1 MRNWSTNWKAG
12 DRIQDNNDRDR
23 WEILKVLKGGMG
35 IVYVVFDQEE
45 KCRLAMKTFQR
56 FGDYDI
62 RVLSERFKKEA
73 LAWVQIN
80 AHPNVVRARSVVN
93 LRVAHDIDGKTI
105 AEINQPFL
113 LLDYISGGDLAAWIG
128 KPELTQDIG
137 QVIRFALQFC
147 DGMGHVLA
155 NGIVAHRD
163 IKPSNCLITEDRILK
178 VTDFGLVKVFDDPGR
193 TATDWKGK
201 SPAIPP
207 AIGRAPV
214 TPMGTSLTA
223 RSIGTCDYMA
233 PEQFESARPADVRA
247 DIYAFGVMLFE
258 MITGRRPYAAQDFQE
273 FKRLHQE
280 KSTPRLDAIVEG
292 SATLTT
298 QLNKLLQACLA
309 KAPEERIGS
318 FNLVREQLASL
329 HEQVT
334 GRQIGGPLKAEE
346 LDARALADKATN
358 LKALGRKPED
368 VLPLYEQALQL
379 EPLNEYAW
387 LAKADALIGYGR
399 MKDALESFE
408 SVLRF
413 KPDNINALNG
423 KGDLLAHFD
432 RQLEALHCF
441 EAVLKLKPGNRMAYA
456 GKGWR
461 LAALDRQ
468 EEALA
473 HFEAKL
479 KDNPDDSEMKE
490 CATLMREA
498 INAKRDGFAQVR
510 RMMYLSRLRP
520 GNTIRAEE
528 LPEAQWTKMAGGLW
542 TSGRQDEALACLDRA
557 VAVNPRYVPAW
568 NNKGDMLREMKRH
581 EEALAC
587 FDRVLE
593 INQQLKE
600 AWCGKGRTLAGL
612 GRDTEALVCFDRALA
627 LDPRY
632 YLAWNNKGIS
642 LTNLNRFKD
651 AVACYARAIQINP
664 REWFAWN
671 NTGATLAIIGRYD
684 EAMTYLTKA
693 QQLGSPKAA
702 ALIASCQEH
711 LVGKQ
716 S

>member
-1 MRNWSTNWKAG
+1 MRNWCTKWKIG
-12 DRIQDNNDRDR
+12 DRIQDNNDHDR
-23 WEILKVLKGGMG
+23 WEILKILNGGMG
-35 IVYVVFDQEE
+35 IVYIVHDHAE

-56 FGDYDI
+56 FAGYDI

-105 AEINQPFL
+105 VEMNQPFL
-113 LLDYISGGDLAAWIG
+113 LMDYIAGGDLAAWIG
-128 KPELTQDIG
+128 KPELAHDIG

-147 DGMGHVLA
+147 DGMGHVLS

-163 IKPSNCLITEDRILK
+163 IKPSNCLITEDRVLK

-193 TATDWKGK
+193 TSTDWKNK
-201 SPAIPP
+201 PP
-207 AIGRAPV
+207 AIQPE
-214 TPMGTSLTA
+214 TSKPPGTAFGASLTA

-233 PEQFESARPADVRA
+233 PEQFENSKPADVRA

-258 MITGRRPYAAQDFQE
+258 MITGRRPYAAQDFHE

-280 KSTPRLDAIVEG
+280 KSTPRLDALVEG
-292 SATLTT
+292 SPTLTT

-318 FNLVREQLASL
+318 FNLVRERLASL

-334 GRQIGGPLKAEE
+334 GRQVGLPLKAEE
-346 LDARALADKATN
+346 LNARALTDKATN
-358 LKALGRKPED
+358 LKALGRKQED
-368 VLPLYEQALQL
+368 VLPLYDEALQL
-379 EPLNEYAW
+379 EPLNDYAW

-399 MKDALESFE
+399 MKDALECFE

-413 KPDNINALNG
+413 NPESIDGLNG

-432 RQLEALHCF
+432 RQLEALQCF
-441 EAVLKLKPGNRMAYA
+441 EAVLKLKPHNRMAYA

-461 LAALDRQ
+461 LAALDRK

-473 HFEAKL
+473 HFEAIL
-479 KDNPDDSEMKE
+479 KGKPDDLELQESV
-490 CATLMREA
+490 TLLQEA

-510 RMMYLSRLRP
+510 RMKYLSRLRP

-587 FDRVLE
+587 FARVLE

-612 GRDTEALVCFDRALA
+612 ARDTEALACFDRALA

-671 NTGATLAIIGRYD
+671 NAGATLSIAGRYN
-684 EAMTYLTKA
+684 EAITYLMKA

-702 ALIASCQEH
+702 PLIASCQEQ
-711 LVGKQ
+711 LGGKP
-716 S
+716 